1 MCVERERK
9 EEQEKEGDCGMLIFI
24 RAKICAKVCSM
35 ETVMI
40 NADILKKTNYDK
52 KIYKITINYVFIAFW
67 ILE

>member
-1 MCVERERK
+1 
-9 EEQEKEGDCGMLIFI
+9 MLIFI